1 MATPIITVLTESYG
15 LPMSLMF
22 FCIFAESLM
31 ISDPSASR
39 KGDSTEP
46 ARTLKSSLEIAQKT
60 IIDGS
65 LEVLQVLFYNLPHF
79 FSIG

>member
-1 MATPIITVLTESYG
+1 
-15 LPMSLMF
+15 
-22 FCIFAESLM
+22 M

-79 FSIG
+79 INIR

>member
-1 MATPIITVLTESYG
+1 
-15 LPMSLMF
+15 MSLMC
-22 FCIFAESLM
+22 FCVIAESLM

-65 LEVLQVLFYNLPHF
+65 LEVLQVLFYGLPYL